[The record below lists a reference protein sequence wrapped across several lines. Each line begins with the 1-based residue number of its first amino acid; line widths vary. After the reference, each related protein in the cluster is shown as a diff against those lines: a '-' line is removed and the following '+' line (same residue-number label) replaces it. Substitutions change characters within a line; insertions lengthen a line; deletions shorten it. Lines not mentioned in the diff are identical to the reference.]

1 MTSGVYLT
9 GAFLLA
15 VFLIAPPLLLLLYSL
30 RRYRREHARHG
41 HAMPY
46 AGAAGAAGIVLA
58 FNGLVSL
65 FSGAAALSGS
75 GGFSWAHAL
84 GLSASWFCFWAWVGM
99 NVLRARQ
106 SRRVY

>member
-9 GAFLLA
+9 GTFILA
-15 VFLIAPPLLLLLYSL
+15 VLLIAPPLLLLLYSL

-41 HAMPY
+41 TALPF
-46 AGAAGAAGIVLA
+46 AAAAGGAGVVLA

-65 FSGAAALSGS
+65 FSGAAALT
-75 GGFSWAHAL
+75 GGGGMGWAHAL

-106 SRRVY
+106 SRRAY